1 MKPIIHCPEILYSV
15 DATLD
20 ESTSFDIV
28 KNFSNSF
35 PLFTY
40 YSAEKNTLK
49 TVLDLAT
56 TFSALHARVKVNVQ
70 GFNQTIISTI
80 PLDVLRY
87 KMLKNG
93 FPYTISTAKSLYKPG
108 YIVEGALWSNG
119 FYHLTRQENS
129 NQIMDLHFYVDPNTK
144 TLNRYL

>member
-15 DATLD
+15 EATLD
-20 ESTSFDIV
+20 EGTSFDIV
-28 KNFSNSF
+28 KNFVNSF
-35 PLFTY
+35 PFFVH
-40 YSAEKNTLK
+40 YSAEQNTLK
-49 TVLDLAT
+49 AVLNLVT
-56 TFSALHARVKVNVQ
+56 TFSALHARVKVNVE

-93 FPYTISTAKSLYKPG
+93 SPYTISLAKSLYKPG

-129 NQIMDLHFYVDPNTK
+129 NQIMDLHFYVDPNTR